1 MGGPVV
7 DQVWSGRGEGRGAV
21 KGSGSSNGVGRKGA
35 EGWGGQNFALFFS
48 RLAPSNLLF
57 FVSHWVSSR

>member
-1 MGGPVV
+1 ME
-7 DQVWSGRGEGRGAV
+7 RGEGLSR
-21 KGSGSSNGVGRKGA
+21 GVGAPMVWAGRGSKG
-35 EGWGGQNFALFFS
+35 GGAKISRFFFS